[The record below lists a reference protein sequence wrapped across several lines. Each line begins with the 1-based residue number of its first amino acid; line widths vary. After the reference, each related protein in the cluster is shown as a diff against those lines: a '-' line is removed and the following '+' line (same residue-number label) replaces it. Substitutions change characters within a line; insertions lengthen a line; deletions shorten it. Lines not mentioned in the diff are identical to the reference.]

1 MRNHERRND
10 GSEQNKLRIDHQ
22 MCSRGEESETPN
34 LALIG
39 FKSFFRDMYDSGEA
53 QAMKASQKNILHQEA
68 AGMW

>member
-1 MRNHERRND
+1 
-10 GSEQNKLRIDHQ
+10 